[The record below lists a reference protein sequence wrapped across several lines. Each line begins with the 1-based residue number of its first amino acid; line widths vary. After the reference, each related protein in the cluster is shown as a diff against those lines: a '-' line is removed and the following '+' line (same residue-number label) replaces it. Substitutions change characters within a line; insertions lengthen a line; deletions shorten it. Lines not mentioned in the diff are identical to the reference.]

1 MEKNISH
8 KIAVALTATA
18 LVAGGLTGAAIYATT
33 VEPTVIQGEP
43 FVINATSEQVLNAF
57 KEGVASVPF
66 VEPVVITNT
75 TVEYKEVSVED
86 TAFLALAC
94 DRLLYDDLVECK
106 KEVSAEDEALKLAI
120 AEIEADFAREA
131 ERAGLILDDRR
142 ASLIKVYDVFEDVEV
157 VSSDYKRAKY
167 EFEITARVEDERAD
181 TKLDVTYTVR
191 VDNGVAKIVD
201 AN

>member
-1 MEKNISH
+1 MRMNHMEKNISH

-18 LVAGGLTGAAIYATT
+18 LVAGGLTGAAIASQTIAPSV
-33 VEPTVIQGEP
+33 VEVPVIVNET
-43 FVINATSEQVLNAF
+43 ITE
-57 KEGVASVPF
+57 
-66 VEPVVITNT
+66 VITVPT
-75 TVEYKEVSVED
+75 EVIVEKIVEVPVNISVED

-94 DRLLYDDLVECK
+94 DRLLFDDLVECK
-106 KEVSAEDEALKLAI
+106 QEIVAEDKAFQLAV

-142 ASLIKVYDVFEDVEV
+142 AGLVKIYTSFEDVEV

-167 EFEITARVEDERAD
+167 EFDITARVEDERAD

-191 VDNGVAKIVD
+191 VDNGVARIVD